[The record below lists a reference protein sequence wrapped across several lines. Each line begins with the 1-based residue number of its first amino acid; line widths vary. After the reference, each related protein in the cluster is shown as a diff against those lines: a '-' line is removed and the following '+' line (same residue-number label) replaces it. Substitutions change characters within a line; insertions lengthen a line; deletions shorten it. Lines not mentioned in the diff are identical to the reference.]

1 MCTLVT
7 RPRHKI
13 IYLNAINPMEMHDSG
28 VVKDNAGLIV
38 RGHEL
43 DEDFNRRILPPKNPR
58 AIGRPKKRRIES
70 QMQGL
75 KA

>member
-43 DEDFNRRILPPKNPR
+43 DEDFNRRILP
-58 AIGRPKKRRIES
+58 RIHE
-70 QMQGL
+70 QQGDQRKEGLNL
-75 KA
+75 KCKG